1 MSGSQLIFKVAE
13 RTHVGRVR
21 KVNQDDVWH
30 GQTPIGFFYV
40 VADGM
45 GGHAGGEVA
54 SNLVVT
60 LLMKRAA
67 KSDPNADPV
76 AIMKDAL
83 YRANIEIFRNGAL
96 HPELYGMGSTAVAV
110 LIRDGYAYIAHVGDS
125 RIYMMRDGQLYR
137 LTIDHT
143 LVQMLVDSGLMTEE
157 EAENHPRSH
166 ILNSA
171 VGCHPDAMVDILP
184 DPVDLTGGDVLLLC
198 SDGLTGMVDDKHI
211 REVLA
216 SDLNPDKM
224 CSILVDMALHNGGT
238 DNVTVQIIKAIGER
252 EKARPVPTPRH
263 DPPPPEDIE
272 DTKRYIVGEQERRGR
287 RTPPWLSVT
296 LGSFGGFALA
306 ALVAWLLNRLL
317 F

>member
-21 KVNQDDVWH
+21 RINQDDVWH
-30 GQTPIGFFYV
+30 GQTPMGFFYV

-83 YRANIEIFRNGAL
+83 YRANIEIFRKGAL
-96 HPELYGMGSTAVAV
+96 NPELYGMGSTAVAV
-110 LIRDGYAYIAHVGDS
+110 LIRDSKAYIAHVGDS
-125 RIYMMRDGQLYR
+125 RIYMLRDGQLHR

-143 LVQMLVDSGLMTEE
+143 LVQMLVDSGLMTED
-157 EAENHPRSH
+157 EAEDHPRSH

-171 VGCHPDAMVDILP
+171 VGCHPDAVVDILP
-184 DPVDLTGGDVLLLC
+184 EPVYLTGGDVLLLC
-198 SDGLTGMVDDKHI
+198 SDGLTGMVDDKYI

-216 SDLNPDKM
+216 SDLDPDKM
-224 CSILVDMALHNGGT
+224 CGFLVDMALKNGGT
-238 DNVTVQIIKAIGER
+238 DNVTVQIIKAIGDR
-252 EKARPVPTPRH
+252 ESVRPVPAPRH
-263 DPPPPEDIE
+263 EPPPPEEVE
-272 DTKRYIVGEQERRGR
+272 DTKRYIVGAQEKRPRRM
-287 RTPPWLSVT
+287 PPWLSVT

-306 ALVAWLLNRLL
+306 SLIYWLMLRLL